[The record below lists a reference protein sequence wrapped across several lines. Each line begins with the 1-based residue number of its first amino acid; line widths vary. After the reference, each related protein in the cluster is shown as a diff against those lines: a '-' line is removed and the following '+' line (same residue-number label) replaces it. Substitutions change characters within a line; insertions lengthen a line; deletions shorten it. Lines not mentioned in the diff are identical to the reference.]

1 MAYNAGL
8 LALENEYENVCI
20 IENREI
26 SDMECHRQLFVQDG
40 IHFSSSGTVA
50 LVKILKTHINTK
62 LGLKPYSAYGENTD
76 NNYNKREFNAI
87 QTPRHFPANQ
97 NQNQNNNHRMY
108 QYQNNLP
115 NTPRQNN
122 NQYRN
127 NNFKQRQT
135 YNRFQHQNNH
145 FDLKSALTNI
155 IQNM

>member
-1 MAYNAGL
+1 
-8 LALENEYENVCI
+8 
-20 IENREI
+20 
-26 SDMECHRQLFVQDG
+26 MECHRQLFVQDR

-97 NQNQNNNHRMY
+97 NQNQNNNHHMY

-115 NTPRQNN
+115 NTP
-122 NQYRN
+122 
-127 NNFKQRQT
+127 KQQSVSKQQFQT
-135 YNRFQHQNNH
+135 
-145 FDLKSALTNI
+145 KTNV
-155 IQNM
+155 QSLSTPKQPFRSKVCSHKHYSKHVRTKTMQKHKLEP